1 MKIKGCLRCAW
12 PQLLTN
18 RHVHHGA
25 NEGTKF
31 RTQHGHMEGGRLF
44 SLSLPLLS
52 HTLNTLGETY
62 PLFNPND
69 ATKVVQSVQLFD
81 TLVYKQKTTF
91 KVGDWIQH
99 IGYLNH
105 FTNT

>member
-1 MKIKGCLRCAW
+1 MLGHNYSPTGMSTMAPTRE
-12 PQLLTN
+12 PSF
-18 RHVHHGA
+18 VHNTA
-25 NEGTKF
+25 TWRVEG
-31 RTQHGHMEGGRLF
+31 LF

-52 HTLNTLGETY
+52 HTLTLGETY

-99 IGYLNH
+99 IGCLNH